1 VVCLLEEVVVDELM
15 AKGMDTAE
23 QVSLAIY

>member
-1 VVCLLEEVVVDELM
+1 VACLLEEAVVDELM

-23 QVSLAIY
+23 QVSLVIY